1 MGLPPLAIKRYLST
15 VLPLLLYLEIS
26 SIVYTEI
33 TSVAANHFKYVLFY
47 FFNHFG
53 FYVLNSRR
61 ILLWPG
67 YAVANQ
73 SC

>member
-1 MGLPPLAIKRYLST
+1 MGLPPLAIKRYVST
-15 VLPLLLYLEIS
+15 VPPLLLYFEIS
-26 SIVYTEI
+26 STVYTEI
-33 TSVAANHFKYVLFY
+33 TSVAANHFKYFFF

-67 YAVANQ
+67 YAIANQ